1 MEQVALHDQLV
12 ESVYKVRGAITE
24 LITSVGADP
33 RKSQE
38 LTRRFG
44 IDKSLAWRIS
54 RVVKAPEAAAALPHM
69 PGEAG
74 LDIFLAAMQRA
85 GAEKKVLAQA
95 REATLEF
102 QRIVEHHLGDR
113 PTLELVLDSLPSQ
126 KTDRLALSRKL
137 AFRGNSG
144 IWGMQARVRV
154 NTIIFAPNADDPDMI
169 DSLRLGGWVDFRRLR
184 ADAECTL
191 FRRRAYRGGES
202 VSAAEIALD
211 PDEPSDGPMLLK
223 DFCSPSLPPITA
235 TEDDGSFVYEL
246 GPSPV
251 GNTGTFSLFFAA
263 LSRKL
268 GSRFAVEA
276 GDTAEFHAM
285 IYAPVETL
293 MFDMIVHHSLHFA
306 MNPTLS
312 VYGQVSSDLWSRKKR
327 VVLPI
332 EAQRHQLGARPPVV
346 TTPLVKEYTNLI
358 RHVFSRVGW
367 NPDEFVGTR
376 FTLDYPPFPATVGVS
391 VPLEQRPAGNG

>member
-1 MEQVALHDQLV
+1 MQEITLNDQLV

-54 RVVKAPEAAAALPHM
+54 RVVKAPDAGAALPHL

-85 GAEKKVLAQA
+85 GAEKKVLAHA
-95 REATLEF
+95 REATREF
-102 QRIVEHHLGDR
+102 QRVVEHHLGDR
-113 PTLELVLDSLPSQ
+113 PTLELVLDALPSQ
-126 KTDRLALSRKL
+126 KTDRLAMSRKL

-144 IWGMQARVRV
+144 IWGMQARVRI
-154 NTIIFAPNADDPDMI
+154 NTIIFAPNAEEPEMI
-169 DSLRLGGWVDFRRLR
+169 DSIRLGGWVDFRRLR
-184 ADAECTL
+184 PDAQLTI
-191 FRRRAYRGGES
+191 FRRRAFRGGTS
-202 VSAAEIALD
+202 VSTGEVALD
-211 PDEPSDGPMLLK
+211 PDEPPDGPMLLR
-223 DFCSPSLPPITA
+223 DFCSPSLPPITT

-246 GPSPV
+246 GPSAV
-251 GNTGTFSLFFAA
+251 GNTGTFSMYFGAI
-263 LSRKL
+263 SRKL
-268 GSRFAVEA
+268 GSRFAENP
-276 GDTAEFHAM
+276 GDTADFHAM

-293 MFDMIVHHSLHFA
+293 MFDMIVHHSLQFA
-306 MNPTLS
+306 MSPTLS
-312 VYGQVSSDLWSRKKR
+312 VYGEVASDLWARKKR

-332 EAQRHQLGARPPVV
+332 EAERHQLGARPPVV
-346 TTPLVKEYTNLI
+346 ATPLVKEYSNLI

-367 NPDEFVGTR
+367 NPDDFVGTR
-376 FTLDYPPFPATVGVS
+376 FNLDYPPFPATVGVS
-391 VPLEQRPAGNG
+391 VPLEQRAAAV